1 MNERTRKEFEE
12 MAKKDEYIEAA
23 YGELKKLSM
32 DEQKRIEYEARQK
45 AIRDY
50 NTQMNGAREEGLEQ
64 GERLALQK
72 LIRKKEE
79 KGMSLDEIAELLEM
93 EPQEVSELMEESRQE
108 DC

>member
-50 NTQMNGAREEGLEQ
+50 NTQMKGVREEGLEQ

>member
-50 NTQMNGAREEGLEQ
+50 NTQMKGAREEGLEQ